1 MINSV
6 KHIPVMLKQSIKAMN
21 ITPNETY
28 IDATFGFGGHSKMIL
43 DSLDETGKLYAVDKD
58 LDAINMA
65 GHDFTVDERFTLKH
79 GCFSDLIN
87 HTKEFL
93 SLIQISDPT
102 IPLQI

>member
-21 ITPNETY
+21 ITPNGSY

-58 LDAINMA
+58 LDAINE
-65 GHDFTVDERFTLKH
+65 GKKIKDKRFEIHHCAFSEMDKILKKKILKNWMV
-79 GCFSDLIN
+79 F
-87 HTKEFL
+87 
-93 SLIQISDPT
+93 
-102 IPLQI
+102 